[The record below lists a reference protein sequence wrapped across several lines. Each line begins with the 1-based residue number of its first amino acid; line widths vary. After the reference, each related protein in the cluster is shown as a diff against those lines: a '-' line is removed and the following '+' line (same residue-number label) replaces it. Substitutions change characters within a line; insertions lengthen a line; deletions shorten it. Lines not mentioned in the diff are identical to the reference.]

1 MRLLF
6 PGMKTLSVIA
16 PAAPDPFLLPVRRL
30 SSLLQY
36 SPYPASVH
44 RVHVRGR
51 VTLSWPGQT
60 VCIVDDSTGLCIQ
73 TADTTALSEGDLID
87 VAGFLGREASLPAI
101 SAATLRLDGNGR
113 PVRPVTI
120 SPADAFRDGTT
131 NASTVS
137 NASHIDVAAANSF
150 NADHNGELVRAQ
162 GTLVGRNHGLNG
174 STFLLSSE
182 GVLFTVVPPTTATAV
197 SYTHLV
203 VAMVAGPDRVLYM
216 GAFGHRESDGP
227 PLQLDSIFRI
237 ASMTKAVTT
246 VAALQLVEQG
256 KVSLDE
262 PVARHLPQFK
272 NVQLLAGFDAQ
283 GEPILGPA
291 VTPPTLRH
299 LLTHTSGLCYDMW
312 DPDMFRY
319 TSKHPTA
326 DNVPGP
332 LIFEPGT
339 RWQYGQG
346 LDWTGRLVE
355 TVSGL
360 TLEDYFQQNICTPLG
375 MADTSFIFPADKFE
389 RLVTNYHRNESG
401 DLQQDERKLPT
412 APKTFGGGGGLYLS
426 LIHI

>member
-1 MRLLF
+1 MEVIDRRAFLASCIAATSSPHLL
-6 PGMKTLSVIA
+6 I
-16 PAAPDPFLLPVRRL
+16 AAP
-30 SSLLQY
+30 
-36 SPYPASVH
+36 
-44 RVHVRGR
+44 
-51 VTLSWPGQT
+51 PG
-60 VCIVDDSTGLCIQ
+60 
-73 TADTTALSEGDLID
+73 
-87 VAGFLGREASLPAI
+87 
-101 SAATLRLDGNGR
+101 
-113 PVRPVTI
+113 
-120 SPADAFRDGTT
+120 
-131 NASTVS
+131 
-137 NASHIDVAAANSF
+137 NASHGAAPMSAVL
-150 NADHNGELVRAQ
+150 DDTLRNGIARRKIPA
-162 GTLVGRNHGLNG
+162 
-174 STFLLSSE
+174 
-182 GVLFTVVPPTTATAV
+182 
-197 SYTHLV
+197 V

-412 APKTFGGGGGLYLS
+412 APKTFGGGGGLYSTAADYIRFMQMILNQGLGPNGARVLRADTVAEMEVNQIGVLTPGKMKTQRPDLTSDVDVQPGRTEKWSLGFLLNTTAYPGGRSAGSLAWAGLLNTYYWIDPKRDLCAVILMQYLPFADQRALS
-426 LIHI
+426 LLGEFEQAVYATKPS

>member
-1 MRLLF
+1 M
-6 PGMKTLSVIA
+6 
-16 PAAPDPFLLPVRRL
+16 
-30 SSLLQY
+30 
-36 SPYPASVH
+36 H
-44 RVHVRGR
+44 R
-51 VTLSWPGQT
+51 
-60 VCIVDDSTGLCIQ
+60 
-73 TADTTALSEGDLID
+73 
-87 VAGFLGREASLPAI
+87 
-101 SAATLRLDGNGR
+101 
-113 PVRPVTI
+113 
-120 SPADAFRDGTT
+120 
-131 NASTVS
+131 
-137 NASHIDVAAANSF
+137 SHIQPALAHRRPARQRLARRS
-150 NADHNGELVRAQ
+150 
-162 GTLVGRNHGLNG
+162 
-174 STFLLSSE
+174 
-182 GVLFTVVPPTTATAV
+182 
-197 SYTHLV
+197 
-203 VAMVAGPDRVLYM
+203 
-216 GAFGHRESDGP
+216 GHRESDGP

-412 APKTFGGGGGLYLS
+412 APKTFGGGGGLYSTAADYIRFMQMILNQGLGPNGARVLRADTVAEMEVNQIGVLTPGKMKTQRPDLTSDVDMQPGRTEKWSLGFLLNTTAYPGGRSAGSLAWPPQHLLLDRPETRPLRRHSHAVPPLCRPASPKPPGRIRASRLRHKTILS
-426 LIHI
+426 LFGPRLAASTAPWVAHCEPFRHSADMWKGAGELAGSSSAAS